1 MRLRSGGVTTAN
13 RNITMQYRSL
23 GRTGLQVSAICLGS
37 MTWGEQNTEA
47 EGHAQMDYAF
57 ERGINFID
65 TAELYP
71 VPPSA
76 ETQGATEEI
85 IGSWMA
91 QRRNRH
97 DVIIGTKVLGRWHN
111 TWFRDDGSPTE
122 LSRPQILEA
131 VEKSLNRLRT
141 DYIDLYQVHWPDRA
155 VSTFGSNDTIFRNVR
170 EQAHSIESTLDVLGE
185 LVRAGKL
192 RHVGLS
198 NETTWGAMRYLAH
211 AEHKG
216 APRIASLQNAYSL
229 VNRTLE
235 VNLAELVMFERVGL
249 LAYSPLAQ
257 GYLTGKYAGGALPPG
272 SRKQLFNRLQRYEK
286 PAALTAYDAY
296 VALAREYG
304 LDPAQMALAFVN
316 SRPFVTSNIIG
327 ATTMEQLKTNIDS
340 IDVTITPELEERID
354 AIHLQYCNPAP

>member
-1 MRLRSGGVTTAN
+1 
-13 RNITMQYRSL
+13 MQYRPL

-37 MTWGEQNTEA
+37 MTWGQQNSEA

-65 TAELYP
+65 AAELYP
-71 VPPSA
+71 IPPKP

-91 QRRNRH
+91 QRKNRA
-97 DVIIGTKVLGRWHN
+97 DVILATKVIGRSQN
-111 TWFRDDGSPTE
+111 TWFRDDGAPAE
-122 LSRPQILEA
+122 LSRAQILEA
-131 VEKSLNRLRT
+131 VDKSLKRLRT

-155 VSTFGSNDTIFRNVR
+155 VSAFGSNATIFRNVR
-170 EQAHSIESTLDVLGE
+170 EPEHSIESTLDVLAE
-185 LVRAGKL
+185 LVRAGKV
-192 RHVGLS
+192 RHVGIS
-198 NETTWGAMRYLAH
+198 NESAWGTMRYLAH
-211 AEHKG
+211 AEHG
-216 APRIASLQNAYSL
+216 DAPRIASIQNAYSL
-229 VNRTLE
+229 VNRTFE
-235 VNLAELVMFERVGL
+235 VNLAELAMRENVGL

-257 GYLTGKYAGGALPPG
+257 GYLTGKYSGGALPEG
-272 SRKQLFNRLQRYEK
+272 SRKQLFERLSRYEK
-286 PAALTAYDAY
+286 PAAMAAYEAY

-304 LDPAQMALAFVN
+304 LDPAQMALAFVT